1 MVFQVFVGKKYCV
14 DNIRV
19 ETLPRINHAD
29 LIRSNTIYSSS
40 YDEAMLL
47 PLLSPSLS
55 PSRTGR
61 SQEELR

>member
-1 MVFQVFVGKKYCV
+1 MVIQLFVGKRYCV

-19 ETLPRINHAD
+19 ETISSINHAD

-40 YDEAMLL
+40 CDEAMLL
-47 PLLSPSLS
+47 PQLSPSLS